1 MAPSKGEE
9 GVVQIMFSPKGP
21 AFLTWIVQMVMED
34 WGDDEGLRVHE
45 IQLEFNFGPQI
56 QTKPRLKRNKYIFK
70 IPLGT
75 LATDPTGQLNVLGKD
90 GHAFGVDGIEVG
102 VLEETNQVGL

>member
-34 WGDDEGLRVHE
+34 WGDDEGL
-45 IQLEFNFGPQI
+45 
-56 QTKPRLKRNKYIFK
+56 
-70 IPLGT
+70 
-75 LATDPTGQLNVLGKD
+75 
-90 GHAFGVDGIEVG
+90 
-102 VLEETNQVGL
+102 